1 MSVYEALSLMI
12 AFATLIV
19 LVNNNKDNKKQPSK
33 LLARCSAI
41 FSISIKSSYRLQ
53 TVLTFFYLHYIMFRK
68 EVQAMQSEN
77 KQTIA
82 NRKYRAKNRE
92 KTNQQA
98 DKRSGKLFI
107 LNYASEEDL
116 QLFES
121 YVQENT

>member
-1 MSVYEALSLMI
+1 
-12 AFATLIV
+12 
-19 LVNNNKDNKKQPSK
+19 
-33 LLARCSAI
+33 
-41 FSISIKSSYRLQ
+41 
-53 TVLTFFYLHYIMFRK
+53 MFRK

-82 NRKYRAKNRE
+82 NRKYREKNRE

-98 DKRSGKLFI
+98 YKRSGKLFI

-121 YVQENT
+121 YIQERRKTLKD

>member
-1 MSVYEALSLMI
+1 M
-12 AFATLIV
+12 
-19 LVNNNKDNKKQPSK
+19 
-33 LLARCSAI
+33 
-41 FSISIKSSYRLQ
+41 
-53 TVLTFFYLHYIMFRK
+53 VLTFFYLHYIMFRK

-82 NRKYRAKNRE
+82 NRKYREKNRE

-98 DKRSGKLFI
+98 YKQSGKLFI

-121 YVQENT
+121 YVQENTKLS

>member
-1 MSVYEALSLMI
+1 M
-12 AFATLIV
+12 
-19 LVNNNKDNKKQPSK
+19 
-33 LLARCSAI
+33 
-41 FSISIKSSYRLQ
+41 
-53 TVLTFFYLHYIMFRK
+53 VLTFFYLHYIMFRK

-82 NRKYRAKNRE
+82 NRKYREKNSE
-92 KTNQQA
+92 KTNQQTY
-98 DKRSGKLFI
+98 KRSGKLFI

>member
-33 LLARCSAI
+33 LLARFSAI

-53 TVLTFFYLHYIMFRK
+53 TVLTFFYLYYIMFRK

-82 NRKYRAKNRE
+82 NRKYREKNRE

-98 DKRSGKLFI
+98 YKRSGKLFI

>member
-1 MSVYEALSLMI
+1 M
-12 AFATLIV
+12 
-19 LVNNNKDNKKQPSK
+19 
-33 LLARCSAI
+33 
-41 FSISIKSSYRLQ
+41 
-53 TVLTFFYLHYIMFRK
+53 LTFLYLQYTMFRK

-82 NRKYRAKNRE
+82 NRKYREKNRE

-98 DKRSGKLFI
+98 YKRSGKLFI

-121 YVQENT
+121 YIQERRKTLKG